1 MKKYVSKGM
10 GKNIHIVPSGNRWAV
25 KIEGVKQPLSTH
37 RTKSLA
43 DQNARPEA
51 RRQQGELVIH
61 GRDGRIQDKDS
72 FGNDPFPPR
81 DTKH

>member
-1 MKKYVSKGM
+1 M
-10 GKNIHIVPSGNRWAV
+10 GKNIHIVPNGNRWAV
-25 KIEGVKQPLSTH
+25 KAEGVSRPLSTH

-43 DQNARPEA
+43 DQSARPEA
-51 RRQQGELVIH
+51 RKQQAELVIH

-81 DTKH
+81 DRKF